1 MIEILVI
8 IQQII
13 ASFTHLIAK
22 GVTRDISP
30 PLVLFYRSG
39 IAALIYFVW
48 MFFTKKKLAFLE
60 KKDIFII
67 FILGALNIP
76 VNQFLFLESIRLTSP
91 PNVALA
97 YALTPGYVLVIAM
110 LFLKEKAT
118 FLKIIGISVAII
130 GTVIVLFEKGFN
142 FSSKSF
148 IGDLLALTAAF
159 SWALYTVIG
168 KNFSMKYGATYSTA
182 LSMLIGFILYIPIF
196 LLLNIPLAISTITYI
211 NWLQIL
217 YLAIFSSILS
227 YTIWYYALKK
237 RDASK
242 ISVFNNLQPILT
254 TILSIFFLNYHLSAY
269 FVVGGILIIIGIYI
283 TQKG

>member
-1 MIEILVI
+1 MVEIIVI

-22 GVTRDISP
+22 GVTHDISP
-30 PLVLFYRSG
+30 PLVLFYRSA
-39 IAALIYFVW
+39 IAAFIYVLW
-48 MFFTKKKLAFLE
+48 MLFTKKKLVLHD

-67 FILGALNIP
+67 FILGVLNIP
-76 VNQFLFLESIRLTSP
+76 INQFLFLESIKLTSP

-97 YALTPGYVLVIAM
+97 YALTPGFVLVIAM

-118 FLKIIGISVAII
+118 FLKIMGISIAII

-159 SWALYTVIG
+159 AWALYTVIG

-182 LSMLIGFILYIPIF
+182 LSMITGFILYIPIF
-196 LLLNIPLAISTITYI
+196 IFLNIPLAISTIIYI

-217 YLAIFSSILS
+217 YLAIFSSVLA
-227 YTIWYYALKK
+227 YALWYYALKK